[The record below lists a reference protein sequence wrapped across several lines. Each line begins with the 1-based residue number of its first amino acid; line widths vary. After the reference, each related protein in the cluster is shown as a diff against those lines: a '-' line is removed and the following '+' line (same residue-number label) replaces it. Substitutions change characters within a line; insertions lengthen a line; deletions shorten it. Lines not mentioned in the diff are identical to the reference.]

1 MHDLIAYAIKLCHQ
15 LSYWWYTIN
24 AFSGVSMIPGDNEWL
39 IQAFCYCMSNI
50 VDMKH
55 AATTAIAEAVKST
68 INTFLIILRL
78 FIDIK
83 L

>member
-1 MHDLIAYAIKLCHQ
+1 
-15 LSYWWYTIN
+15 
-24 AFSGVSMIPGDNEWL
+24 MIPGDNEWL

-68 INTFLIILRL
+68 INIFLIILRL